1 MPKTQAQYEALRQ
14 KRRKEIQEAALRLFA
29 NEGIHH
35 TSMNAI
41 ASEAKISKGLIYNYF
56 KSKQDL
62 IHAILMDGFA
72 DFKQA
77 FDRNKDGELTREEFE
92 YFIRESFR
100 ILQQKPEFY
109 LFYFNL
115 LMQPSIVELI
125 QREYK
130 EIAEPF
136 WHILYNYFAQQA
148 SGNPHIHAQVFGAVM
163 DGIALHYV
171 MNPKEFQIEETIQV
185 ILDKFS

>member
-1 MPKTQAQYEALRQ
+1 MPKTPEQYEALRQ

-35 TSMNAI
+35 TSMNSI
-41 ASEAKISKGLIYNYF
+41 ALEAKISKGLIYNYF
-56 KSKQDL
+56 KSKKAL
-62 IHAILMDGFA
+62 IHAILLDGFE

-77 FDRNKDGELTREEFE
+77 FDRNKDGELSREEFE

-100 ILQQKPEFY
+100 IIEQKPDFY
-109 LFYFNL
+109 LFYFSL

-125 QREYK
+125 QKEYS
-130 EIAEPF
+130 EIAEPL
-136 WHILYNYFAQQA
+136 WNILYQYFAQQ
-148 SGNPHIHAQVFGAVM
+148 GFTNPKIHARVFGALM

-171 MNPKEFQIEETIQV
+171 MDPHEFNIEETIQV
-185 ILDKFS
+185 ILEKFT